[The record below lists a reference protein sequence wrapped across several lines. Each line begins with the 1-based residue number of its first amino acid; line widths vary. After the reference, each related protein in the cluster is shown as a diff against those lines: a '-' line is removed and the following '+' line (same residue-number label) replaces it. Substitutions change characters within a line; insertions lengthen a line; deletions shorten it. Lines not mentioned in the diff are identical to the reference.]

1 MPLTLLAMSLLALQH
16 FPGMPQVAPGAVE
29 QLALRWIHIVA
40 GIIWIGLLYF
50 FNLVG
55 TPVMKQLDPPVRGKV
70 FPVMMARA
78 MWWFRWTAVVT
89 VLAGLRYFWMVLSDD
104 AYAAGNP
111 ALAWR
116 WLGGWLLVWVVAY
129 ALIYPFLLPR
139 TGFLDSPWVRAI
151 AIGAIAVAASWAVL
165 ALNGGAASS
174 SSHVAI
180 SVGGGM
186 GLLMLLNVWVVI
198 WPAQKK
204 LIAWTRAS
212 AGEGAPMP
220 PEAARLA
227 RAAYLASRTGFWM
240 SFPML
245 FFMAAAGHYPLVW

>member
-1 MPLTLLAMSLLALQH
+1 MALMLVGMGFHALQD
-16 FPGMPQVAPGAVE
+16 FLRIPRMAPGAGE

-40 GIIWIGLLYF
+40 GIMWIGLLYF

-55 TPVMKQLDPPVRGKV
+55 TPTMKQLDAPVRGKV

-89 VLAGLRYFWMVLSDD
+89 VLAGLRFFWIVLSED
-104 AYAAGNP
+104 AFAAGNP
-111 ALAWR
+111 SLAWR
-116 WLGGWLLVWVVAY
+116 WMGGWLLVWVAAY

-139 TGFLDSPWVRAI
+139 TGFLDSPWVRTI
-151 AIGAIAVAASWAVL
+151 SVGAITVAASWAVL
-165 ALNGGAASS
+165 ALNGGADSS
-174 SSHVAI
+174 SSHLAI
-180 SVGGGM
+180 SVGGGL

-212 AGEGAPMP
+212 AEQGTPMP

-227 RAAYLASRTGFWM
+227 RGAYLASRTGFWM

-245 FFMAAAGHYPLVW
+245 FFMAAAGHYPFLL

>member
-1 MPLTLLAMSLLALQH
+1 MTLTLVGMSFHALQD
-16 FPGMPQVAPGAVE
+16 FIRIPRLAPGAGE

-40 GIIWIGLLYF
+40 GIMWIGLLYF

-55 TPVMKQLDPPVRGKV
+55 TPTMKQLDAPVRGKV
-70 FPVMMARA
+70 FPVMMTRA

-89 VLAGLRYFWMVLSDD
+89 VLAGLRFFWIVLSED
-104 AYAAGNP
+104 AIAAGNP
-111 ALAWR
+111 SLAWR

-165 ALNGGAASS
+165 ALNAGATSS
-174 SSHVAI
+174 SSHLAI
-180 SVGGGM
+180 SVGGGI

-212 AGEGAPMP
+212 ASEGTPMP

-227 RAAYLASRTGFWM
+227 RGAYLASRTGFWM

-245 FFMAAAGHYPLVW
+245 FLMAAAGHYPFLL